1 MAIKSLLILTKE
13 RNAALASLSAA
24 KTDAK
29 RKGAI
34 EALTALSGDAFAAL
48 GAAKSENDRVS
59 LHGFIDTLSKDISSR
74 TVRKM
79 RHVEEEVTDDPPM
92 AEEEGDEDE
101 DEEPEDGEEPDGDED
116 EEPEDGEE
124 PDGDEDDEPEDE
136 DETPPRKRKA
146 EADDEPMGESKK
158 ALLANGGRRA
168 VELFDALRSVTGQR
182 SVAGVLGAVSAL
194 KPALDAR
201 SNESSRLAK
210 LEQENR
216 RVKVDSALKAARMAG
231 KITKAESQS
240 LAAVGMKDFKWLKG
254 HLAMLPEKV
263 RSERTQVVGS
273 FESAQPPS
281 AARQRAMMNGGR
293 DLSPDDRIRVAAM
306 SGASK
311 AEIAVWDEISESIE
325 RRNAE
330 REAAN
335 RGGKG
340 SF

>member
-92 AEEEGDEDE
+92 AEEEGDE
-101 DEEPEDGEEPDGDED
+101 DED

-240 LAAVGMKDFKWLKG
+240 LAVA
-254 HLAMLPEKV
+254 
-263 RSERTQVVGS
+263 
-273 FESAQPPS
+273 
-281 AARQRAMMNGGR
+281 
-293 DLSPDDRIRVAAM
+293 SPLVTA
-306 SGASK
+306 
-311 AEIAVWDEISESIE
+311 SESTCVM
-325 RRNAE
+325 ASTP
-330 REAAN
+330 ATTTV
-335 RGGKG
+335 
-340 SF
+340 S

>member
-92 AEEEGDEDE
+92 AEEEGDE
-101 DEEPEDGEEPDGDED
+101 DED